1 MARRPSRRR
10 SLPASR
16 TRACATLQSRL
27 NATSS
32 PALAIDQ
39 AKATMRMRDG
49 TTHTVSIEHGVGSL
63 IKPMSDDELSAKFL
77 SQARGVLADDAARK
91 LLDASWNVRELDNV
105 ADASRARGRYRPEKA
120 HDHAPP
126 IRSQGAGRASGGRS
140 RRAGLRAEPIPTA
153 PIKLIVPYLAGGATD
168 VGARVVAERMSKGL
182 GQPIVID
189 NRPGA
194 GVIVGTNAVAKADP
208 DGYTLLITTLAH
220 PINITLQKK
229 LPYDSIADFEPVAL
243 MGIINFILVV
253 HPSSPVTDLPSLV
266 KYLKDNPDKANYGSA
281 GTGSPMHLGPELF
294 KSLTGVAANHVPYR
308 GEAAALNDMIGG
320 RLTFMLSGTPTVA
333 PHIQS
338 GAVRALATPSPKR
351 SSLVPEVPT
360 TDRSRHGGS
369 GRPIPAS

>member
-1 MARRPSRRR
+1 MIHRR
-10 SLPASR
+10 SVLK
-16 TRACATLQSRL
+16 
-27 NATSS
+27 
-32 PALAIDQ
+32 ALA
-39 AKATMRMRDG
+39 ALPG
-49 TTHTVSIEHGVGSL
+49 
-63 IKPMSDDELSAKFL
+63 
-77 SQARGVLADDAARK
+77 LAFPAFAQSYPD
-91 LLDASWNVRELDNV
+91 
-105 ADASRARGRYRPEKA
+105 
-120 HDHAPP
+120 
-126 IRSQGAGRASGGRS
+126 RS
-140 RRAGLRAEPIPTA
+140 
-153 PIKLIVPYLAGGATD
+153 IKLIVPYLAGGSTD
-168 VGARVVAERMSKGL
+168 VGARVVAEQMAKGL
-182 GQPIVID
+182 GQAIVID

-253 HPSSPVTDLPSLV
+253 HPSSPVTDLSSLV
-266 KYLKDNPDKANYGSA
+266 KYLKENPDKANYGSA

-351 SSLVPEVPT
+351 SSLVPQVPT
-360 TDRSRHGGS
+360 TAEAGMAAWQTYSCIMMLAPKGTPRAIVERLNREANAAMASDEVKERLSKLGIDAVESSTPESTAKFIRDEAEKWA
-369 GRPIPAS
+369 PIVRATGAQVE

>member
-1 MARRPSRRR
+1 MHRR
-10 SLPASR
+10 SVLKALAALPAANLAAPAFAQ
-16 TRACATLQSRL
+16 TYPDRA
-27 NATSS
+27 
-32 PALAIDQ
+32 
-39 AKATMRMRDG
+39 
-49 TTHTVSIEHGVGSL
+49 
-63 IKPMSDDELSAKFL
+63 
-77 SQARGVLADDAARK
+77 
-91 LLDASWNVRELDNV
+91 
-105 ADASRARGRYRPEKA
+105 
-120 HDHAPP
+120 
-126 IRSQGAGRASGGRS
+126 
-140 RRAGLRAEPIPTA
+140 
-153 PIKLIVPYLAGGATD
+153 IKLIVPYLAGGATD

-253 HPSSPVTDLPSLV
+253 HPSSPVTDLASLV

-294 KSLTGVAANHVPYR
+294 KSLTGVQANHVPYR

-360 TDRSRHGGS
+360 TTEAGMAQWQTYSCIMMLAPKGTPRAVVERLN
-369 GRPIPAS
+369 REANAAMASDEVKERLARLGIDAVESSTPESTARFIRDEAEKWAPVVRATGAQVE

>member
-1 MARRPSRRR
+1 MMHRR
-10 SLPASR
+10 SVLKALAALPATGFAAPSFAQSYPD
-16 TRACATLQSRL
+16 RA
-27 NATSS
+27 
-32 PALAIDQ
+32 
-39 AKATMRMRDG
+39 
-49 TTHTVSIEHGVGSL
+49 
-63 IKPMSDDELSAKFL
+63 
-77 SQARGVLADDAARK
+77 
-91 LLDASWNVRELDNV
+91 
-105 ADASRARGRYRPEKA
+105 
-120 HDHAPP
+120 
-126 IRSQGAGRASGGRS
+126 
-140 RRAGLRAEPIPTA
+140 
-153 PIKLIVPYLAGGATD
+153 IKLIVPYLAGGATD

-253 HPSSPVTDLPSLV
+253 HPSSPVTDLASLV
-266 KYLKDNPDKANYGSA
+266 KYLKENPDKANYGSA

-360 TDRSRHGGS
+360 TTEAGMAQWQTYSCIMLLAPKGTPRGIVERLNREANAAMASDEVKERLAKLGIDAVESSTPESTAKFIRDEAEKWA
-369 GRPIPAS
+369 PIVRATGAQVE

>member
-1 MARRPSRRR
+1 MTMHRR
-10 SLPASR
+10 SVLKALAALPA
-16 TRACATLQSRL
+16 
-27 NATSS
+27 
-32 PALAIDQ
+32 
-39 AKATMRMRDG
+39 
-49 TTHTVSIEHGVGSL
+49 
-63 IKPMSDDELSAKFL
+63 
-77 SQARGVLADDAARK
+77 
-91 LLDASWNVRELDNV
+91 
-105 ADASRARGRYRPEKA
+105 
-120 HDHAPP
+120 
-126 IRSQGAGRASGGRS
+126 
-140 RRAGLRAEPIPTA
+140 AGLAAPAVAQTYPDRA
-153 PIKLIVPYLAGGATD
+153 IKLIVPYLAGGATD
-168 VGARVVAERMSKGL
+168 VGARVVADRMAKGL

-253 HPSSPVTDLPSLV
+253 HPSLPITDLPSLV

-351 SSLVPEVPT
+351 SSLAPQVPT
-360 TDRSRHGGS
+360 TAEAGLAKWETYSCIMMLAPKGTPRAIIDRLNREANAAMASDEVKERLAKLGIDAVES
-369 GRPIPAS
+369 STPESTATFIRDEAEKWAPIVKATGAQVE

>member
-1 MARRPSRRR
+1 MTMHRR
-10 SLPASR
+10 SVLK
-16 TRACATLQSRL
+16 
-27 NATSS
+27 
-32 PALAIDQ
+32 ALA
-39 AKATMRMRDG
+39 ALPG
-49 TTHTVSIEHGVGSL
+49 
-63 IKPMSDDELSAKFL
+63 F
-77 SQARGVLADDAARK
+77 AAPAFAQSYP
-91 LLDASWNVRELDNV
+91 D
-105 ADASRARGRYRPEKA
+105 RA
-120 HDHAPP
+120 
-126 IRSQGAGRASGGRS
+126 
-140 RRAGLRAEPIPTA
+140 
-153 PIKLIVPYLAGGATD
+153 IKLIVPYLAGGATD

-253 HPSSPVTDLPSLV
+253 HPSSPVTDLASLV

-294 KSLTGVAANHVPYR
+294 KSLTGVQANHVPYR

-360 TDRSRHGGS
+360 TTEAGMAQWQTYSCIMMLAPKGTPRAVVERLN
-369 GRPIPAS
+369 REANAAMASDEVKERLARLGIDAVESSTPESTAKFIRDEAEKWAPVVRATGAQVE

>member
-1 MARRPSRRR
+1 MHRRSVLKALAALPAASPRRPSRKTYPDR
-10 SLPASR
+10 
-16 TRACATLQSRL
+16 
-27 NATSS
+27 
-32 PALAIDQ
+32 
-39 AKATMRMRDG
+39 
-49 TTHTVSIEHGVGSL
+49 
-63 IKPMSDDELSAKFL
+63 
-77 SQARGVLADDAARK
+77 
-91 LLDASWNVRELDNV
+91 
-105 ADASRARGRYRPEKA
+105 
-120 HDHAPP
+120 
-126 IRSQGAGRASGGRS
+126 
-140 RRAGLRAEPIPTA
+140 

-168 VGARVVAERMSKGL
+168 VGARVVAERISKGL

-266 KYLKDNPDKANYGSA
+266 KYLKENPDKANYGSA

-294 KSLTGVAANHVPYR
+294 KSLTRRCGQPRAVSRRGGGAERHDRRAAHLHALGHADGCAAHPVGRRARAGDAVAEALFARAGGPDHDR
-308 GEAAALNDMIGG
+308 G
-320 RLTFMLSGTPTVA
+320 
-333 PHIQS
+333 
-338 GAVRALATPSPKR
+338 RAWR
-351 SSLVPEVPT
+351 
-360 TDRSRHGGS
+360 S

>member
-1 MARRPSRRR
+1 MTMHRR
-10 SLPASR
+10 SVLRALAALPAASF
-16 TRACATLQSRL
+16 A
-27 NATSS
+27 S
-32 PALAIDQ
+32 PA
-39 AKATMRMRDG
+39 
-49 TTHTVSIEHGVGSL
+49 
-63 IKPMSDDELSAKFL
+63 SA
-77 SQARGVLADDAARK
+77 QNYPD
-91 LLDASWNVRELDNV
+91 
-105 ADASRARGRYRPEKA
+105 RA
-120 HDHAPP
+120 
-126 IRSQGAGRASGGRS
+126 
-140 RRAGLRAEPIPTA
+140 
-153 PIKLIVPYLAGGATD
+153 IKLIVPYLAGGATD
-168 VGARVVAERMSKGL
+168 VGARVVAERLSKGL

-253 HPSSPVTDLPSLV
+253 HPSSPVTDLASLV
-266 KYLKDNPDKANYGSA
+266 KYLKENPDKANYGSA

-351 SSLVPEVPT
+351 SSLVPAVPT
-360 TDRSRHGGS
+360 TTEAGMAQWQTYSCIMLLAPKGTP
-369 GRPIPAS
+369 RPIVERLNREANAAMASNEVKERLAKLGIDAVESSTPESTAKFIRDEAEKWAPIVRATGAQVE

>member
-1 MARRPSRRR
+1 MTLHRR
-10 SLPASR
+10 SVLKALAALPAAGFAAPSFAQSYPD
-16 TRACATLQSRL
+16 RA
-27 NATSS
+27 
-32 PALAIDQ
+32 
-39 AKATMRMRDG
+39 
-49 TTHTVSIEHGVGSL
+49 
-63 IKPMSDDELSAKFL
+63 
-77 SQARGVLADDAARK
+77 
-91 LLDASWNVRELDNV
+91 
-105 ADASRARGRYRPEKA
+105 
-120 HDHAPP
+120 
-126 IRSQGAGRASGGRS
+126 
-140 RRAGLRAEPIPTA
+140 
-153 PIKLIVPYLAGGATD
+153 IKLIVPYLAGGATD
-168 VGARVVAERMSKGL
+168 VGARVVAERMAKGL

-253 HPSSPVTDLPSLV
+253 HPSSPVTDLASLV
-266 KYLKDNPDKANYGSA
+266 KYLKENPDKANYGSA

-360 TDRSRHGGS
+360 TTEAGMAQWQTYSCIMLLAPKGTP
-369 GRPIPAS
+369 RPIVERLNREANAAMASDEVKERLAKLGIDAVESSTPESTAKFIRDEAEKWAPIVRATGAQVE

>member
-1 MARRPSRRR
+1 MHRR
-10 SLPASR
+10 SVLKALAALPATGFAAPSFAQSYPD
-16 TRACATLQSRL
+16 RA
-27 NATSS
+27 
-32 PALAIDQ
+32 
-39 AKATMRMRDG
+39 
-49 TTHTVSIEHGVGSL
+49 
-63 IKPMSDDELSAKFL
+63 
-77 SQARGVLADDAARK
+77 
-91 LLDASWNVRELDNV
+91 
-105 ADASRARGRYRPEKA
+105 
-120 HDHAPP
+120 
-126 IRSQGAGRASGGRS
+126 
-140 RRAGLRAEPIPTA
+140 
-153 PIKLIVPYLAGGATD
+153 IKLIVPYLAGGATD

-253 HPSSPVTDLPSLV
+253 HPSSPVTDLASLV
-266 KYLKDNPDKANYGSA
+266 KYLKENPDKANYGSA

-360 TDRSRHGGS
+360 TTEAGMAQWQTYSCIMMLAPKGTPRAVVERLNREANAAMASDEVKERLARLGIDAVESSTPESTAKFIRDEAEKWA
-369 GRPIPAS
+369 PIVRATGAQVE

>member
-1 MARRPSRRR
+1 MTMNRR
-10 SLPASR
+10 SVLK
-16 TRACATLQSRL
+16 
-27 NATSS
+27 
-32 PALAIDQ
+32 ALA
-39 AKATMRMRDG
+39 ALPG
-49 TTHTVSIEHGVGSL
+49 
-63 IKPMSDDELSAKFL
+63 F
-77 SQARGVLADDAARK
+77 AAPAFAQSYP
-91 LLDASWNVRELDNV
+91 D
-105 ADASRARGRYRPEKA
+105 RA
-120 HDHAPP
+120 
-126 IRSQGAGRASGGRS
+126 
-140 RRAGLRAEPIPTA
+140 
-153 PIKLIVPYLAGGATD
+153 IKLIVPYLAGGATD

-253 HPSSPVTDLPSLV
+253 HPSSPVTDLASLV

-294 KSLTGVAANHVPYR
+294 KSLTGVQANHVPYR

-360 TDRSRHGGS
+360 TTEAGMAQWQTYSCIMMLAPKGTPRAVVERLNREANAAMASDEVKDRLAKLGIDAVESSTPESTARFIRDEAEKWAPVVRATG
-369 GRPIPAS
+369 AQVE

>member
-1 MARRPSRRR
+1 
-10 SLPASR
+10 
-16 TRACATLQSRL
+16 
-27 NATSS
+27 
-32 PALAIDQ
+32 
-39 AKATMRMRDG
+39 
-49 TTHTVSIEHGVGSL
+49 
-63 IKPMSDDELSAKFL
+63 
-77 SQARGVLADDAARK
+77 
-91 LLDASWNVRELDNV
+91 
-105 ADASRARGRYRPEKA
+105 
-120 HDHAPP
+120 
-126 IRSQGAGRASGGRS
+126 
-140 RRAGLRAEPIPTA
+140 
-153 PIKLIVPYLAGGATD
+153 
-168 VGARVVAERMSKGL
+168 
-182 GQPIVID
+182 VID

-253 HPSSPVTDLPSLV
+253 HPSSPVTDLASLV
-266 KYLKDNPDKANYGSA
+266 KYLKENPDKANYGSA

-360 TDRSRHGGS
+360 TTEAGMAQWQTYSCIMLLAPKGTPRGIVERLNREANAAMASDEVKERLAKLGIDAVESSTPESTAKFIRDEAEKWA
-369 GRPIPAS
+369 PIVRATGAQVE

>member
-1 MARRPSRRR
+1 MTMHRR
-10 SLPASR
+10 SVLK
-16 TRACATLQSRL
+16 
-27 NATSS
+27 
-32 PALAIDQ
+32 ALA
-39 AKATMRMRDG
+39 ALPG
-49 TTHTVSIEHGVGSL
+49 
-63 IKPMSDDELSAKFL
+63 F
-77 SQARGVLADDAARK
+77 AAPAFAQSYP
-91 LLDASWNVRELDNV
+91 D
-105 ADASRARGRYRPEKA
+105 RA
-120 HDHAPP
+120 
-126 IRSQGAGRASGGRS
+126 
-140 RRAGLRAEPIPTA
+140 
-153 PIKLIVPYLAGGATD
+153 IKLIVPYLAGGATD

-253 HPSSPVTDLPSLV
+253 HPSSPVTDLASLV
-266 KYLKDNPDKANYGSA
+266 KYLKENPDKANYGSA

-360 TDRSRHGGS
+360 TTEAGMAQWQTYSCIMMLAPKGTPRAVVERLNREANAAMASDEVKDRLAKLGIDAVESSTPESTARFIRDEAEKWAPVVRATG
-369 GRPIPAS
+369 AQVE

>member
-1 MARRPSRRR
+1 MTMHRR
-10 SLPASR
+10 SVLK
-16 TRACATLQSRL
+16 
-27 NATSS
+27 
-32 PALAIDQ
+32 ALA
-39 AKATMRMRDG
+39 ALPG
-49 TTHTVSIEHGVGSL
+49 
-63 IKPMSDDELSAKFL
+63 F
-77 SQARGVLADDAARK
+77 AAPAFAQSYP
-91 LLDASWNVRELDNV
+91 D
-105 ADASRARGRYRPEKA
+105 RA
-120 HDHAPP
+120 
-126 IRSQGAGRASGGRS
+126 
-140 RRAGLRAEPIPTA
+140 
-153 PIKLIVPYLAGGATD
+153 IKLIVPYLAGGATD

-253 HPSSPVTDLPSLV
+253 HPSSPVTDLASLV

-360 TDRSRHGGS
+360 TTEAGMAQWQTYSCIMMLAPKGTPRAVVERLN
-369 GRPIPAS
+369 REANAAMASDEVKERLARLGIDAVESSTPESTAKFIRDEAEKWAPVVRATGAQVE

>member
-1 MARRPSRRR
+1 MTLHRRTVLKALAA
-10 SLPASR
+10 LPATGFAAPSFAQSYPD
-16 TRACATLQSRL
+16 RA
-27 NATSS
+27 
-32 PALAIDQ
+32 
-39 AKATMRMRDG
+39 
-49 TTHTVSIEHGVGSL
+49 
-63 IKPMSDDELSAKFL
+63 
-77 SQARGVLADDAARK
+77 
-91 LLDASWNVRELDNV
+91 
-105 ADASRARGRYRPEKA
+105 
-120 HDHAPP
+120 
-126 IRSQGAGRASGGRS
+126 
-140 RRAGLRAEPIPTA
+140 
-153 PIKLIVPYLAGGATD
+153 IKLIVPYLAGGATD

-253 HPSSPVTDLPSLV
+253 HPSSPVTDLASLV
-266 KYLKDNPDKANYGSA
+266 KYLKENPDKANYGSA

-351 SSLVPEVPT
+351 SSLVPAVPT
-360 TDRSRHGGS
+360 TTEAGMAQWQTYSCIMMLAPKGTP
-369 GRPIPAS
+369 RPIVERLNREANAAMASDEVKERLAKLGIDAVESSTPESTAKFIRDEAEKWAPIVRATGAQVE

>member
-1 MARRPSRRR
+1 MTMHRRTVLKALAA
-10 SLPASR
+10 LPATGLAAPSFAQSYPD
-16 TRACATLQSRL
+16 RA
-27 NATSS
+27 
-32 PALAIDQ
+32 
-39 AKATMRMRDG
+39 
-49 TTHTVSIEHGVGSL
+49 
-63 IKPMSDDELSAKFL
+63 
-77 SQARGVLADDAARK
+77 
-91 LLDASWNVRELDNV
+91 
-105 ADASRARGRYRPEKA
+105 
-120 HDHAPP
+120 
-126 IRSQGAGRASGGRS
+126 
-140 RRAGLRAEPIPTA
+140 
-153 PIKLIVPYLAGGATD
+153 IKLIVPYLAGGATD

-253 HPSSPVTDLPSLV
+253 HPSSPVTDLASLV
-266 KYLKDNPDKANYGSA
+266 KYLKENPDKANYGSA

-351 SSLVPEVPT
+351 SSLVPAVPT
-360 TDRSRHGGS
+360 TTEAGMAQWQTYSCIMMLAPKGTP
-369 GRPIPAS
+369 RPIVERLNREANAAMASDEVKERLAKLGIDAVESSTPESTAKFIRDEAEKWAPIVRATGAQVE